1 MRIIET
7 PACVEEGALWL
18 SAREPRF
25 AEAYALAAP
34 LPLRRFPDGFSRL
47 LSSIVSQQV
56 STAAAATIFARL
68 EARGLATP
76 EGVLAASVDDLRA
89 AGLSGQKVR
98 YAKALAAEGIDYVA
112 LRDLPTEEVIAR
124 LVHVPG
130 IGRWTAEMYAMFAL
144 GHADVFAPADLAL
157 QEGVRMLWELPE
169 RPKEKPLRAM
179 AEAWSPWRAVAARL
193 LWGYYH
199 HRKQREGVR

>member
-7 PACVEEGALWL
+7 PACVEEGAEWL
-18 SAREPRF
+18 ASREPRF

-34 LPLRRFPDGFSRL
+34 LPLRRFSDGFSRL

-68 EARGLATP
+68 EERGLATP
-76 EGVLAASVDDLRA
+76 EGVLAASVEELRA

-98 YAKALAAEGIDYVA
+98 YAKALAAEGIDYDG
-112 LRDLPTEEVIAR
+112 LRGLPTEEVIGR

-157 QEGVRMLWELPE
+157 QEGVRMLWDLPE
-169 RPKEKPLRAM
+169 RPKERALREM

-199 HRKQREGVR
+199 VRKQREGVR

>member
-1 MRIIET
+1 MRIIHT
-7 PACVEEGALWL
+7 DACVQEGAAWL
-18 SAREPRF
+18 GRREPRF

-34 LPLRRFPDGFSRL
+34 LPLRRYPDGFDRL

-56 STAAAATIFARL
+56 STAAASSIWSRL
-68 EARGLATP
+68 VSQGLTTP
-76 EGVLAASVDDLRA
+76 ESILAASEDELRA
-89 AGLSGQKVR
+89 AGLSRQKVR
-98 YAKALAAEGIDYVA
+98 YARALAEEGIDYSA
-112 LRDLPTEEVIAR
+112 LRGLPTEEVIGR

-157 QEGVRMLWELPE
+157 QEGVRMLWDLPRRPGEREL
-169 RPKEKPLRAM
+169 RGM

-199 HRKQREGVR
+199 QVKQREGVR

>member
-7 PACVEEGALWL
+7 PACVEEGAAWL
-18 SAREPRF
+18 GQREPRF
-25 AEAYALAAP
+25 AAAYALAAP
-34 LPLRRFPDGFSRL
+34 LPLRRFPDGFDRL

-56 STAAAATIFARL
+56 STAASASIWSRML
-68 EARGLATP
+68 GRGLTTP
-76 EGVLAASVDDLRA
+76 EAVLAASEEDLRA
-89 AGLSGQKVR
+89 VGLSRQKVA
-98 YAKALAAEGIDYVA
+98 YAKALAAEGIDYDS
-112 LRDLPTEEVIAR
+112 LRGLPTEEVIRR

-157 QEGVRMLWELPE
+157 QEGVRMLWDLPE
-169 RPKEKPLRAM
+169 RPKERSLRQM
-179 AEAWSPWRAVAARL
+179 ADAWSPWRAVAARI

-199 HRKQREGVR
+199 VRKQREGVR